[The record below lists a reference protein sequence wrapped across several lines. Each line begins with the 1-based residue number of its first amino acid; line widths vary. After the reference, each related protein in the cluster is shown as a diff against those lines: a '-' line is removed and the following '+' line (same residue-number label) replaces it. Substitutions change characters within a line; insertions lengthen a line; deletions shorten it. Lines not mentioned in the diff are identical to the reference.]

1 GFTFFAIGVADAD
14 YSELVNIGSQPSER
28 HVFFVDDFDAFA
40 KIEDELVTFVCETAS
55 ARFRMMEMFG
65 LVEKEFSAVE
75 GVSMEPGTFNV
86 YPCYRLHKDALVSQ
100 PTKYLHPEGLP
111 SDYTITFLFRI
122 LPDTPQEPFALWEIL
137 NEDHEPLVGVILDN
151 GGKTLTFFNYDY
163 KGDFQTVTFEGP
175 EIRKLFYGSFHKLHV
190 VISKTTAKIIIDC
203 KQVSE
208 KAINAAGNISA
219 GGIEVLGRMVR

>member
-1 GFTFFAIGVADAD
+1 TGFTFFAIGIADAD
-14 YSELVNIGSQPSER
+14 YSELVNIGSKPSER
-28 HVFFVDDFDAFA
+28 HVFFVDDFDAFT
-40 KIEDELVTFVCETAS
+40 KIEDELITFVCETAS
-55 ARFRMMEMFG
+55 ARFKMMEMFG
-65 LVEKEFSAVE
+65 LVEKEFSSVE

-137 NEDHEPLVGVILDN
+137 NEGYEPLVGVILDN

-175 EIRKLFYGSFHKLHV
+175 EIRKIFYGSFHKV
-190 VISKTTAKIIIDC
+190 
-203 KQVSE
+203 
-208 KAINAAGNISA
+208 
-219 GGIEVLGRMVR
+219 